1 MKVSLLKDE
10 RRKDEKPKFVYVELT
25 NFVPVTPS
33 RNLVLLRNG
42 GFQLDENDESTTTD
56 FYEIYSVL
64 YLAHAKS
71 DISNSLLIAM
81 YFGEH
86 GELEPYILDG
96 LPENYHHDERF
107 HLLDYQGYKEICKLT
122 GETVLSIDEYFKE
135 YVKGGVGINSIL
147 FHEDKKLNFQEQQKF
162 FSEEDKK

>member
-71 DISNSLLIAM
+71 NISNSLLFIAS
-81 YFGEH
+81 
-86 GELEPYILDG
+86 
-96 LPENYHHDERF
+96 
-107 HLLDYQGYKEICKLT
+107 
-122 GETVLSIDEYFKE
+122 SIKVCSIFFN
-135 YVKGGVGINSIL
+135 NSSL
-147 FHEDKKLNFQEQQKF
+147 RL
-162 FSEEDKK
+162 